1 MGNLLITVVLLPA
14 LAGLGLILT
23 GRRISALAPA
33 VAVLVGLANLA
44 LLAVLGASVLRGP
57 EPTYFLEHY
66 TGALGFDLLM
76 RLGRPELL
84 FLLSAGLVFL
94 GVFLYAPWYFR
105 SHPRAHAFFPLAL
118 MFLSAVNLLVL
129 SDSLVSILIA
139 WEVIGLSSFL
149 LIAYG
154 QDEEEQRRAAR
165 TALLNTLTGSALL
178 VMGIAGLVGFS
189 AYALNPSP
197 GVDFVSRLGSTTVSE
212 LVSLL
217 KGQDL
222 VTLQAASPFVGAFLD
237 LSLVLVVLGAASKAA
252 VFPFTGWLAR
262 AMVAPTPVSALLHG
276 AAMVSAGGWLIY
288 RFHPLIALSPP
299 AGRTLVLLGLITA
312 LGGAGL
318 AFLQGGIKRLLAY
331 STLSQLGAVFALTG
345 LGYPA
350 AALVWL
356 SLHGPAK
363 AGLFLCSG
371 ALERAAGSLSLE
383 RIGIVH
389 KPRSFALLG
398 LLLALSVG
406 GAPFIGV
413 YWGKSLAGLN
423 LTTPLG
429 LLFVLYALLAGLYLG
444 KFIRYAFYPLYPLP
458 LDPAIALP
466 LTIFLL
472 LSLAGFTSSRLMAL
486 ESASSPLHGLL
497 SGVLVLA
504 GLGAGIYLGAKPL
517 PAPLLRLAEGGLGLE
532 ERLPLAVGR
541 AYSWLS
547 RLAEAT
553 DRLVIDGMVRLV
565 GYGAVLLREAA
576 DLTDRLVVDGAVMLA
591 ARMWLGVRFVLR
603 PIQSG
608 YIQTYLFNIFVS
620 MFLMMVLGALMTR
633 NYLCNTLAVEGTALK
648 QVCRSL
654 GISPQ
659 EVGDQVLSPIKQ
671 EESPA
676 PNQQAEEGEE

>member
-14 LAGLGLILT
+14 LAGLGLVLT
-23 GRRISALAPA
+23 GRRTLALAPA
-33 VAVLVGLANLA
+33 AVLLVGLANLI
-44 LLAVLGASVLRGP
+44 LLGALGASALRGP
-57 EPTYFLEHY
+57 EPTFFLEHY
-66 TGALGFDLLM
+66 TGALGFDLLL
-76 RLGRPELL
+76 RLGRSELV

-94 GVFLYAPWYFR
+94 GVFVYAPWYFR
-105 SHPRAHAFFPLAL
+105 HHERPHAFYPISL

-129 SDSLVSILIA
+129 SDSLISILIA
-139 WEVIGLSSFL
+139 WEVIGISSFL
-149 LIAYG
+149 FIAYE
-154 QDEEEQRRAAR
+154 QENQEQRRAAR
-165 TALLNTLTGSALL
+165 TALLTTLTGSALL

-197 GVDFVSRLGSTTVSE
+197 EADFASRLGSTTVSE
-212 LVSLL
+212 LAALFGG
-217 KGQDL
+217 KDL
-222 VTLQAASPFVGAFLD
+222 ITLQAASPFVGAFLD

-252 VFPFTGWLAR
+252 VFPFTGWLPR

-299 AGRTLVLLGLITA
+299 AGRTLVLLGLTTA

-318 AFLQGGIKRLLAY
+318 AFLQGRIKRLLAY
-331 STLSQLGAVFALTG
+331 STLSQLGAVFALSG

-363 AGLFLCSG
+363 AGLFLCAG

-389 KPRSFALLG
+389 KPRSFSLLG
-398 LLLALSVG
+398 LLLALAVG
-406 GAPFIGV
+406 GVPFIGV
-413 YWGKSLAGLN
+413 YWGKSLAGLS
-423 LTTPLG
+423 LTSPLG
-429 LLFVLYALLAGLYLG
+429 LLFVLYALIAGLYLG
-444 KFIRYAFYPLYPLP
+444 RLVRFACYPFHPLP
-458 LDPAIALP
+458 LEPAIALP
-466 LTIFLL
+466 LALFVL
-472 LSLAGFTSSRLMAL
+472 LSLAGSGAPGLVSLGTEA
-486 ESASSPLHGLL
+486 SPLHGLA

-504 GLGAGIYLGAKPL
+504 GLGAGILLSAKPL
-517 PAPLLRLAEGGLGLE
+517 PSLLVRLAEGGLGLE
-532 ERLPLAVGR
+532 TRLPEALGR
-541 AYSWLS
+541 FYRGLS

-553 DRLVIDGMVRLV
+553 DRRVIDGMVRLV
-565 GYGAVLLREAA
+565 GLGAVLAREAA
-576 DLTDRLVVDGAVMLA
+576 DLTDRLVVDGVVRFA

-633 NYLCNTLAVEGTALK
+633 DYLCNTLAVEGTALK
-648 QVCRSL
+648 RVCRSL
-654 GISPQ
+654 GISPK
-659 EVGDQVLSPIKQ
+659 EVGKEVLSPIKQ
-671 EESPA
+671 EGGPA
-676 PNQQAEEGEE
+676 TEQMAEEGEE